1 MKLGHWIGLIG
12 LIAVLYVLWQ
22 IRQLLLLVFAAV
34 VLSTIL
40 NMLARCLQQWGLKRR
55 LSVFVAIS
63 LSIVVLLGAFWV
75 IVPPFS
81 SQFQE
86 LTELLPRAV
95 DQLEEWLENLKNL
108 NVENIDS
115 YIPDAEALAN
125 QIQPLFSELVGRS
138 VDFFSSFLGIALN
151 GLLVLVLTLMLLADP
166 VPYRRAFIRL
176 FPSFY
181 RHRADAIL
189 DRCELELRG
198 WLAGV
203 SFNMLIVA
211 IVSWLGLAFLQVKLA
226 LAHAVLAGLLT
237 FIPNI
242 GPALSV
248 VPPMA
253 VALLDDPWK
262 SLAVLILYIFIQ
274 QVESNFLTPY
284 IMSQQVLLLPAVTLL
299 AQIFFAISFGFI
311 GLLLALPL
319 AVVAQVW
326 LKEALVKDVLD
337 PWQGN
342 PLGSRR
348 EEIDTRESAMTRE
361 KGDDSSEVGED
372 ANGQAAAIAPGTE
385 P

>member
-34 VLSTIL
+34 VLATIL
-40 NMLARCLQQWGLKRR
+40 NMLARWLQQWGLKRR